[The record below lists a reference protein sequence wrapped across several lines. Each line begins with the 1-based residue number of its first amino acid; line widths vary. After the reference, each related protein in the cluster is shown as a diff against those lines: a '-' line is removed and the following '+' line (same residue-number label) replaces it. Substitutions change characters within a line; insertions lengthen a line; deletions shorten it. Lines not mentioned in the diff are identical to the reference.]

1 METTA
6 LAMYIDL
13 ENLPKGVDFDLL
25 MEQAASDTAKYVYAV
40 KAAYGSAVALPKQYR
55 QQLLDHNFQIVDT
68 PHIAKKKNRAD
79 LIISIDAFERLHLNR
94 PSIDRYVFVTSDS
107 DFSVIMDKL
116 RIYGKQVWMVC
127 RKADQAK
134 KILSRCCDQMLSIED
149 FIPPPPLPA
158 PKVDVEKDRLAERLF
173 KEALRQ
179 IGTGNLP
186 VGLSTVGTQ
195 MKKIHQGFDFKS
207 TRFKRLTDLT
217 VHFENAGVVRLGT
230 NAKGLTQI
238 EDVDDA
244 KLEDEEVAVGVAVA
258 AAP

>member
-1 METTA
+1 
-6 LAMYIDL
+6 MYIDL

-25 MEQAASDTAKYVYAV
+25 MERAASDTTKYVYAV

-116 RIYGKQVWMVC
+116 RIYGKQVWMIC

-134 KILSRCCDQMLSIED
+134 KILFSLLRPDALHRG
-149 FIPPPPLPA
+149 LYPA
-158 PKVDVEKDRLAERLF
+158 SSAP
-173 KEALRQ
+173 
-179 IGTGNLP
+179 G
-186 VGLSTVGTQ
+186 S
-195 MKKIHQGFDFKS
+195 QG
-207 TRFKRLTDLT
+207 
-217 VHFENAGVVRLGT
+217 
-230 NAKGLTQI
+230 
-238 EDVDDA
+238 
-244 KLEDEEVAVGVAVA
+244 
-258 AAP
+258 